1 MRKIVDS
8 STRHRHHRFLIVTL
22 ITPSPRPALAA
33 AAAISR
39 DIIQFKPSCNF
50 TFNLMAS
57 HCGAAPRLIE
67 INFTKTNHSVCRRL
81 PSLPGPRTVADIIYV
96 PLLQRC
102 SAAPSKLLSTLHFST
117 WSHEHC
123 VIITHLA
130 PCRAAGVL
138 AALPLDIIGMTG
150 TAASC

>member
-1 MRKIVDS
+1 MRRIVDS

-22 ITPSPRPALAA
+22 ITPS

-81 PSLPGPRTVADIIYV
+81 PRLFPLPGPRTDIIYV
-96 PLLQRC
+96 PPLQRC

-123 VIITHLA
+123 VIISQPRPL
-130 PCRAAGVL
+130 PCRGC
-138 AALPLDIIGMTG
+138 
-150 TAASC
+150 ASCSSVGHNRYDRYCC